1 MKNTLVLTSLI
12 AIVATGAANAAT
24 DVNFAGDYQLGN
36 GSTANAGT
44 ALNGST
50 YTYTYTKSD
59 STTATVAQNVD
70 PDLHFFT
77 YTDKNGDPANLYDGG
92 TDLTAA
98 SFDGATAADGTTV
111 ISHQTIAANETISR
125 SNYEYVDGKGETV
138 TLGDSARSFT
148 ETVAL
153 NPTYATVASVDVT
166 DSSAAP
172 VLAGTMY
179 SYTDP
184 DTGAVYHLNAT
195 GDEWVDANNLVV
207 TPDAGTPQETARDA
221 MVAAFATDSAAIATA
236 KTTVD
241 GYATAEATAFAAADG
256 VYTTDAGTIST
267 LTTNYGTYTTAT
279 DLLSQAQAAQTT
291 RQGEFA
297 ADQALE
303 AAAAGLY
310 NTPIETVQAATLQD
324 AKDYADGL
332 ASNYDVAG
340 AAATAETNAN
350 AYADSL
356 ASNYDAAGAAS
367 AEQTRAEAAEGTLQ
381 SNIDA
386 EADTRAAADTALQT
400 NINTEVAR
408 ATAAEGVL
416 QSNIDAEA
424 DTRAAADTALQTN
437 INTEVDRAKA
447 AEGVLQSN
455 IDAEAGT
462 RAAADTA
469 LQTNINT
476 EVDRAKAAEG
486 VLQSN
491 IDAEAGTRA
500 AADTQLQSNIVAEA
514 DTRAAADTA
523 LQTKIDNEVARA
535 TAQEAAIRGE
545 IAAGDALTL
554 TKANAYTDSKVNA
567 LEKNVSG
574 GVAAATALSAVNVA
588 NVGKGEVSVGGG
600 YGYYNSQ
607 SAMAFGA
614 AMGLSDKW
622 SVNAGAGI
630 AQGDKT
636 QFSIRA
642 GTNYKFKLF

>member
-1 MKNTLVLTSLI
+1 MKKTLVLTSLATI
-12 AIVATGAANAAT
+12 MATGAANAAT

-36 GSTANAGT
+36 GSTANVGT

-98 SFDGATAADGTTV
+98 SFDGATVADGTTV

-153 NPTYATVASVDVT
+153 NSTYATVASVDVT
-166 DSSAAP
+166 DGSAAP

-207 TPDAGTPQETARDA
+207 TPDAGTPQETARNA
-221 MVAAFATDSAAIATA
+221 MVAAFAADSAAIATA

-267 LTTNYGTYTTAT
+267 LTTNYGTYTDAT
-279 DLLSQAQAAQTT
+279 TLLGQAQTAQSA
-291 RQGEFA
+291 RQGDFA

-340 AAATAETNAN
+340 AAATAETNAKG
-350 AYADSL
+350 YADSL

-367 AEQTRAEAAEGTLQ
+367 AEKTRAEAAEGTLQ

-386 EADTRAAADTALQT
+386 EA
-400 NINTEVAR
+400 N
-408 ATAAEGVL
+408 
-416 QSNIDAEA
+416 
-424 DTRAAADTALQTN
+424 
-437 INTEVDRAKA
+437 
-447 AEGVLQSN
+447 
-455 IDAEAGT
+455 
-462 RAAADTA
+462 
-469 LQTNINT
+469 
-476 EVDRAKAAEG
+476 
-486 VLQSN
+486 
-491 IDAEAGTRA
+491 TRA
-500 AADTQLQSNIVAEA
+500 AADTQLQANIDAEA
-514 DTRAAADTA
+514 NTRAAADTQLQANIDAEASTRAAADTA

-554 TKANAYTDSKVNA
+554 SKANAYTDSKVNE

-588 NVGKGEVSVGGG
+588 NVSKGEVSVGGG

-607 SAMAFGA
+607 SAVAFGA
-614 AMGLSDKW
+614 AMGLSDRW

>member
-1 MKNTLVLTSLI
+1 MKKHLILTSLT
-12 AIVATGAANAAT
+12 AIFATIGCANAAT
-24 DVNFAGDYQLGN
+24 DVTFAGDYQLGN
-36 GSTANAGT
+36 GSTANVGT

-59 STTATVAQNVD
+59 TSTATVAQNVD

-92 TDLTAA
+92 TDLTASDFTGLSA
-98 SFDGATAADGTTV
+98 ATGDVTTTQP
-111 ISHQTIAANETISR
+111 IEANQTISR
-125 SNYEYVDGKGETV
+125 NNYTYVNGKGETV
-138 TLGDSARSFT
+138 TLGESAQSFT

-153 NPTYATVASVDVT
+153 NSTYATVASVDVT
-166 DSSAAP
+166 DGSAAP

-207 TPDAGTPQETARDA
+207 TPDAGTPQEAARDA
-221 MVAAFATDSAAIATA
+221 MVAAFAADSAAITAA

-267 LTTNYGTYTTAT
+267 LTTNYGTYTDAT
-279 DLLSQAQAAQTT
+279 TLLSQAQTAQSA
-291 RQGEFA
+291 RQGDFA

-340 AAATAETNAN
+340 AAATAESNAN

-356 ASNYDAAGAAS
+356 ASNYDVAGAAS
-367 AEQTRAEAAEGTLQ
+367 AEQTRAEIAEGILQ
-381 SNIDA
+381 TNIDA
-386 EADTRAAADTALQT
+386 EALARADADT
-400 NINTEVAR
+400 
-408 ATAAEGVL
+408 VL
-416 QSNIDAEA
+416 QN
-424 DTRAAADTALQTN
+424 
-437 INTEVDRAKA
+437 
-447 AEGVLQSN
+447 
-455 IDAEAGT
+455 
-462 RAAADTA
+462 
-469 LQTNINT
+469 
-476 EVDRAKAAEG
+476 
-486 VLQSN
+486 
-491 IDAEAGTRA
+491 
-500 AADTQLQSNIVAEA
+500 
-514 DTRAAADTA
+514 
-523 LQTKIDNEVARA
+523 KIDNEVARA
-535 TAQEAAIRGE
+535 TAQETAIRGE
-545 IAAGDALTL
+545 MAAADALTLQQAKAYAGAGDALTL
-554 TKANAYTDSKVNA
+554 QRANAYTDGKVKS
-567 LEKNVSG
+567 LEKDMSG
-574 GVAAATALSAVNVA
+574 GVAAATALSAVSVA
-588 NVGKGEVSVGGG
+588 NVERGEVSVGGG
-600 YGYYNSQ
+600 YGYYNGQ

-614 AMGLSDKW
+614 AMGLSNRW

-630 AQGDKT
+630 ASGDKT

-642 GTNYKFKLF
+642 GANYKFKLF

>member
-1 MKNTLVLTSLI
+1 MKKHFILTSLV

-24 DVNFAGDYQLGN
+24 DVNFAGDYQLGD
-36 GSTANAGT
+36 GSTANVGT

-59 STTATVAQNVD
+59 SSTATVAQNVD
-70 PDLHFFT
+70 PDLHSFT
-77 YTDKNGDPANLYDGG
+77 YTDKNGGSANLYDGG
-92 TDLTAA
+92 TNLTAA
-98 SFDGATAADGTTV
+98 DFDGTTAADGTNV

-125 SNYEYVDGKGETV
+125 GNYEYVNGKGETV
-138 TLGDSARSFT
+138 TLGDAAQSFT
-148 ETVAL
+148 ETVTL
-153 NPTYATVASVDVT
+153 NSTYATVASVDVT
-166 DSSAAP
+166 DSSSAP
-172 VLAGTMY
+172 VLTGEMY

-195 GDEWVDANNLVV
+195 GDAWVDSNNNVQK
-207 TPDAGTPQETARDA
+207 PDTGTPQEAARDE
-221 MVAAFATDSAAIATA
+221 MVAAFAADKAAVAAA
-236 KTTVD
+236 KTNVD

-256 VYTTDAGTIST
+256 VYNTDAGTIST
-267 LTTNYGTYTTAT
+267 LTTNYATYTTAT
-279 DLLSQAQAAQTT
+279 GLLSQAQAAQTT

-340 AAATAETNAN
+340 AA
-350 AYADSL
+350 
-356 ASNYDAAGAAS
+356 S
-367 AEQTRAEAAEGTLQ
+367 AEQTRAVAAEDTLQ
-381 SNIDA
+381 VNINAEAQARQDADAILQANINAEAQARSEADATLQANIDA
-386 EADTRAAADTALQT
+386 EASTRAAADTALQA
-400 NINTEVAR
+400 N
-408 ATAAEGVL
+408 
-416 QSNIDAEA
+416 
-424 DTRAAADTALQTN
+424 
-437 INTEVDRAKA
+437 
-447 AEGVLQSN
+447 
-455 IDAEAGT
+455 
-462 RAAADTA
+462 
-469 LQTNINT
+469 
-476 EVDRAKAAEG
+476 
-486 VLQSN
+486 
-491 IDAEAGTRA
+491 
-500 AADTQLQSNIVAEA
+500 
-514 DTRAAADTA
+514 
-523 LQTKIDNEVARA
+523 IDNEVARA

-545 IAAGDALTL
+545 MAAGDALTL
-554 TKANAYTDSKVNA
+554 SKANAYTDSKVNE

-588 NVGKGEVSVGGG
+588 NVGKGEVSVGAG

-614 AMGLSDKW
+614 AMGLSDRW

-636 QFSIRA
+636 QFTIRA